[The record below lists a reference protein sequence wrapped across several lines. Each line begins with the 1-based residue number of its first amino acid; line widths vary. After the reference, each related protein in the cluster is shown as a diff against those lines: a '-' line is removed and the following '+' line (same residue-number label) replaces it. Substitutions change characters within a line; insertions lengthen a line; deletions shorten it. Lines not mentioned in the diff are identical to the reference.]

1 MTQENT
7 TLPPQDDLSQ
17 VSNEGQT
24 EAELLDAV
32 LRGSDFTSELYE
44 EEPLPE
50 EEVPEVDPDESDEIE
65 DPEESEES
73 VTEDESE
80 EEVDEDEVEDDESE
94 EDEST
99 QDTEVYTADDLDL
112 DAMVRVKIDGEE
124 VDVTF
129 EELLKGYQTDASISK
144 KGRELGEARKEL
156 EEQKA
161 AAMAELQQLG
171 QASTAV
177 LLGQEQELAK
187 QYHSIEAEIE
197 KARNDGDTYEVNELK
212 DKREQVQKQYWKAR
226 KNREVLQ
233 SQLKEQQEK
242 VQEQEWEKQLEYFS
256 ENIENEVPGFNADL
270 AAEIR
275 EFAIGEG
282 LDEQLVDT
290 IADPVIVRV
299 LNDYRKLKQ
308 GVSKGEAKRK
318 AVPQKKA
325 VPAKK
330 AKSKAKVQE
339 DKSKMTKARAF
350 REDASADDQMAFL
363 REYAQN
369 SLKL

>member
-32 LRGSDFTSELYE
+32 LRGSDFIEQ

-50 EEVPEVDPDESDEIE
+50 EEVPEVDSDESDEIE
-65 DPEESEES
+65 DPEESDES
-73 VTEDESE
+73 VTEDEYE
-80 EEVDEDEVEDDESE
+80 EEAEETEGEDDESE

-112 DAMVRVKIDGEE
+112 DAKVRVKIDGEE
-124 VDVTF
+124 VDVSF

-156 EEQKA
+156 EEEKA
-161 AAMAELQQLG
+161 KALEEVQQLG
-171 QASTAV
+171 QASTAI
-177 LLGQEQELAK
+177 LLGNEQNLAK
-187 QYHSIEAEIE
+187 EYHDIESKIE
-197 KARNDGDTYEVNELK
+197 KAREEGDTYEVNELK
-212 DKREQVQKQYWKAR
+212 DKREQVQKKYWSAR
-226 KNREVLQ
+226 KSREGLQ
-233 SQLKEQQEK
+233 AKLQEQQK
-242 VQEQEWEKQLEYFS
+242 AVQDEAWNKQLQYFS
-256 ENIENEVPGFNADL
+256 ETIEDEVPGFNAEVASD
-270 AAEIR
+270 IR

-282 LDEQLVDT
+282 LPEELVDT
-290 IADPVIVRV
+290 IADPVIVRI
-299 LNDYRKLKQ
+299 LNDYRILKQ
-308 GVSKGEAKRK
+308 GVSKGQAKRK
-318 AVPQKKA
+318 AAPTKKA
-325 VPAKK
+325 LPAKK
-330 AKSKAKVQE
+330 AKSQAKAKQ

-350 REDASADDQMAFL
+350 REDASSDDQMAFL

>member
-7 TLPPQDDLSQ
+7 TLPQQDDLSQ
-17 VSNEGQT
+17 VSNDGQT

-32 LRGSDFTSELYE
+32 LRGSDFIES
-44 EEPLPE
+44 EPLPE

-80 EEVDEDEVEDDESE
+80 EEVDEDDVEDDELDE
-94 EDEST
+94 ESDEST
-99 QDTEVYTADDLDL
+99 QDTEIYTADDLDL
-112 DAMVRVKIDGEE
+112 DAKVRVKIDGEE
-124 VDVTF
+124 VDVSF

-156 EEQKA
+156 EDQKA
-161 AAMAELQQLG
+161 AALEELQQLG

-177 LLGQEQELAK
+177 LLGQEQNLAK
-187 QYHSIEAEIE
+187 SYHDIEAKIE
-197 KARNDGDTYEVNELK
+197 KAREEGDTYEVNELK
-212 DKREQVQKQYWKAR
+212 DKREQVQKEYWKAR
-226 KNREVLQ
+226 KNREGLQ
-233 SQLKEQQEK
+233 TQLKEQQEK

-256 ENIENEVPGFNADL
+256 ENIETEVPGFNAEL

-282 LDEQLVDT
+282 IDEQLVDT

-350 REDASADDQMAFL
+350 REDASSDDQMAFL

>member
-1 MTQENT
+1 MTQQNT
-7 TLPPQDDLSQ
+7 TLPSQDDLSD
-17 VSNEGQT
+17 VSSTGQT

-32 LRGSDFTSELYE
+32 LRGSDFIEN

-50 EEVPEVDPDESDEIE
+50 EEIPEVDPDESEEIE

-73 VTEDESE
+73 VTEE
-80 EEVDEDEVEDDESE
+80 EDDEEAE
-94 EDEST
+94 EVEGEDDEEST
-99 QDTEVYTADDLDL
+99 QEPDIYTADDLDL
-112 DAMVRVKIDGEE
+112 DAKVRVKIDGEE
-124 VDVTF
+124 VDVSF

-156 EEQKA
+156 EEERAQA
-161 AAMAELQQLG
+161 LEQVQELG
-171 QASTAV
+171 KASTAI
-177 LLGQEQELAK
+177 LLGSEQNLAQE
-187 QYHSIEAEIE
+187 YHEIESKIE
-197 KARNDGDTYEVNELK
+197 KAREEGDTYEVNELK
-212 DKREQVQKQYWKAR
+212 DKREQVQKKYWKAR
-226 KNREVLQ
+226 KDREGLQ
-233 SQLKEQQEK
+233 SKL
-242 VQEQEWEKQLEYFS
+242 QEQEQQIQNEAWEKQLQYFS
-256 ENIENEVPGFNADL
+256 ETIEEEVPGFNAEL

-282 LDEQLVDT
+282 LEESIVDT

-308 GVSKGEAKRK
+308 GVTKGEAKRK
-318 AVPQKKA
+318 AAPQKKA

-330 AKSKAKVQE
+330 AKSKSKVAE
-339 DKSKMTKARAF
+339 DKSKMRKARAF
-350 REDASADDQMAFL
+350 REDASPDEQMDFL

>member
-1 MTQENT
+1 MDINKA
-7 TLPPQDDLSQ
+7 TLPTQDDLSQ
-17 VSNEGQT
+17 VSSNGQT

-32 LRGSDFTSELYE
+32 LRGSDFIES
-44 EEPLPE
+44 EPLPE
-50 EEVPEVDPDESDEIE
+50 EEIPEVDSDESDEIE
-65 DPEESEES
+65 DPEESDES
-73 VTEDESE
+73 VTEDEYEEEAEETEDEDDSE
-80 EEVDEDEVEDDESE
+80 EE
-94 EDEST
+94 ST
-99 QDTEVYTADDLDL
+99 QETEVYTADDLDL
-112 DAMVRVKIDGEE
+112 DAKVRVKIDGEE
-124 VDVTF
+124 VDISF

-156 EEQKA
+156 EGQKA
-161 AAMAELQQLG
+161 AALQELQELG

-177 LLGQEQELAK
+177 LLGQEQTLAK
-187 QYHSIEAEIE
+187 EYHEIEAKIE
-197 KARNDGDTYEVNELK
+197 KAREEGDTYEVNELK
-212 DKREQVQKQYWKAR
+212 DKREQAQKKYWKAR
-226 KNREVLQ
+226 NEREGLQ
-233 SQLKEQQEK
+233 TKLKEQQEK
-242 VQEQEWEKQLEYFS
+242 VEEQEWGKQLQYFS
-256 ENIENEVPGFNADL
+256 DTIEDMVPGFNADL

-275 EFAIGEG
+275 GFAIGEG

-290 IADPVIVRV
+290 IIDPVIVRV

-318 AVPQKKA
+318 AAPTKKA

-339 DKSKMTKARAF
+339 DKNKMTKARAF
-350 REDASADDQMAFL
+350 REDASSDDQMAFL